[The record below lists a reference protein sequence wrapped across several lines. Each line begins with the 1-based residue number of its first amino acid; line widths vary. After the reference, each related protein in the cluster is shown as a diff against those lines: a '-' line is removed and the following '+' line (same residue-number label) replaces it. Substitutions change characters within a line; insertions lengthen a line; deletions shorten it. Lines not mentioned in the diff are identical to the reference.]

1 MSKSPLNAAQRAGIA
16 SLFFLALVLSTSFG
30 ARASELQAT
39 KDFADVA
46 KAVEGYITKY
56 GAEHVVLV
64 MDIDNTIMSM
74 DTDLGSDHWFEWQ
87 NYLLTNE
94 PTSPHLVAKTFPE
107 LLKAQGILYDRGKMH
122 PTQPEQPKLI
132 SDLQKQ
138 GVAAIL
144 LTSRGPEFRDVT
156 IRELKRC
163 DYDFKGS
170 ALPVGDAPEGEY
182 LPYDPAHPEKSNL
195 SAEDLKNYKL
205 GTPRPVLYTNGVFM
219 TAGQHKGMMLMTLLK
234 RSPRDIK
241 AIVYVDDSVRHVG
254 AVFSAAVARN
264 IEVSSFQYQ
273 REDTRVQRFQYGD
286 KANMDAEWAAIKGG
300 GQVVSVAK
308 PETEKPALQVEKSP
322 SPARQC
328 VPKRRLRLLLNCR

>member
-1 MSKSPLNAAQRAGIA
+1 MSKSLLNAAQRARVA
-16 SLFFLALVLSTSFG
+16 SLLFLALLLSAGFA

-39 KDFADVA
+39 KDFADVV
-46 KAVEGYITKY
+46 KAVEGYVAKY
-56 GAEHVVLV
+56 GPEHVLLV
-64 MDIDNTIMSM
+64 MDIDNTVMSM

-107 LLKAQGILYDRGKMH
+107 LLKAQGILYDREKMH

-132 SDLQKQ
+132 GDLQKQ
-138 GVAAIL
+138 GVVAIL
-144 LTSRGPEFRDVT
+144 LTSRGPEFRGPT

-170 ALPVGDAPEGEY
+170 ALPVHDVPDAEY
-182 LPYDPAHPEKSNL
+182 LPYDAAHPEKSNL

-205 GTPRPVLYTNGVFM
+205 GTPRPVLYTDGVFM

-234 RSPRDIK
+234 KSPRDIK
-241 AIVYVDDSVRHVG
+241 AVVYVDDNVRHVG
-254 AVFSAAVARN
+254 AVFSAAAARN

-286 KANMDAEWAAIKGG
+286 KANMDAEWAAVKGG
-300 GQVVSVAK
+300 GQVVSVSK
-308 PETEKPALQVEKSP
+308 PEAEKPALQVDKPTAPGRE
-322 SPARQC
+322 C